1 MKTQTIESAIF
12 PTRDD
17 ELVGSGHYTCYIP
30 IGSNI
35 HELIDEADEPYN
47 LEIDIASHREL
58 HPAEIKRIKGKVN
71 DHIASYYGELDLKKR
86 FRTNALRRPSIVE
99 ILLLLGMGIGCFVPF
114 YGWFM
119 TLNRLV
125 LSTIVFWLLLI
136 FIRTTIGP
144 WIGGLKYSGLQ
155 KKVERWRKLRQDIII
170 TVDTS
175 RNYGMEE
182 IHLNFGTR
190 DHDTVDLYKVL
201 HETAKLYNPPYE
213 LAAKFYDELPKR
225 QSPNGSFITVY
236 LPARWRDNMKTIFD
250 VSIRLTNILIPIGVF
265 E

>member
-17 ELVGSGHYTCYIP
+17 ELIGSGHYTCYIP
-30 IGSNI
+30 IGSEVPN
-35 HELIDEADEPYN
+35 LIEDVDEPYN
-47 LEIDIASHREL
+47 LEIEIASHREL
-58 HPAEIKRIKGKVN
+58 HPTEVKRIKGKVN

-86 FRTNALRRPSIVE
+86 FRTNALRWPSIVE
-99 ILLLLGMGIGCFVPF
+99 ILLLLGMGVGCFVPF

-170 TVDTS
+170 NVEVDTS
-175 RNYGMEE
+175 PYGFGIQEKFSEVDTTTLYQEMAKYTKHIDYTLAEE
-182 IHLNFGTR
+182 F
-190 DHDTVDLYKVL
+190 
-201 HETAKLYNPPYE
+201 YE
-213 LAAKFYDELPKR
+213 ELPKR

-236 LPARWRDNMKTIFD
+236 MPARWRDNMKTIFD
-250 VSIRLTNILIPIGVF
+250 VSIRLNNVLIPIGVF